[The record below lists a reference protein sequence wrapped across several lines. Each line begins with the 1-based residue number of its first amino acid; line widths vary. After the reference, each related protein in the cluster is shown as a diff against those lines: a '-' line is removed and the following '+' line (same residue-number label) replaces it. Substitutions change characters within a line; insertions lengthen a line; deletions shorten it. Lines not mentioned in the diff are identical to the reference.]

1 LTCVLST
8 RSSLYN
14 PFVERKY
21 GGGAVLRV
29 TRLQNSSRIYLP
41 VKVFSEFTGIERGEY
56 YSKARLRLT
65 CYEDGLAVEISE
77 DGEGAPV
84 TVHAK
89 KLKTGGYIR
98 YVTIPVVLYKM
109 LGNRLYVPVEV
120 HKGYMLLKVL

>member
-1 LTCVLST
+1 M

-14 PFVERKY
+14 PFVERKI
-21 GGGAVLRV
+21 GGGAVLKV

-41 VKVFSEFTGIERGEY
+41 VKVFSEFTGVERGEY
-56 YSKARLRLT
+56 YGKARLTLM
-65 CYEDGLAVEISE
+65 CYDDGLALVIGE
-77 DGEGAPV
+77 DIDGTPV

-109 LGNRLYVPVEV
+109 LGNRMYVPVEV
-120 HKGYMLLKVL
+120 RKGYMLLKVL